1 MVFEFKEFIVFWGNR
16 CVNIDNSEGKG
27 FYSELGECCV
37 SSEGGWEGFLE
48 EAIFLLVWDRDGILG
63 RG

>member
-1 MVFEFKEFIVFWGNR
+1 MVPELKELTVSWGNR
-16 CVNIDNSEGKG
+16 CVNTDNSEGKG
-27 FYSELGECCV
+27 FHSELGECCV

-48 EAIFLLVWDRDGILG
+48 EATFLLAWDRDGTPG